1 MNSIQK
7 PTFIVTTEHGRWG
20 AHERLAEA
28 CRNAKLEEQSIAE
41 ASCHEVQTALEWH
54 EAVDWSNVR
63 EAAED
68 ACIPDDYPDTVEIV
82 IYFCD
87 TRYWTGWSI
96 DGIDGGITFH
106 GFKGGETGGK
116 EVMARSTVRAT
127 WTNGEIKPRKE
138 TSARAA

>member
-7 PTFIVTTEHGRWG
+7 PTFIVVTQHGYWG

-41 ASCHEVQTALEWH
+41 ASCHEIQTALEWS
-54 EAVDWSNVR
+54 ENVDWANVK

-68 ACIPDDYPDTVEIV
+68 ACIPDDYPDTVNIA

-87 TRYWTGWSI
+87 TSYWTGWSI
-96 DGIDGGITFH
+96 DGIDGGVAFH

-116 EVMARSTVRAT
+116 EVMDRSTVLAT
-127 WTNGEIKPRKE
+127 WTNGEIKPREE